1 MLDLYS
7 EGGWTMFPTTL
18 FGVLAMGASAVIAF
32 RPERRFIPL
41 VISLSVMTL
50 CTAMLGSV
58 IGVLGVVKAA
68 ANAAPIDVSNI
79 VTACATQAL
88 GSLLVAFLCLK
99 LASFGTATGA
109 FRHAMLKT
117 KTATAH

>member
-18 FGVLAMGASAVIAF
+18 FGVLAMGAAALIAL
-32 RPERRFIPL
+32 RPERRFVPL

-58 IGVLGVVKAA
+58 IGVLGVVKAS
-68 ANAAPIDVSNI
+68 ANAAPADLTTI

-88 GSLLVAFLCLK
+88 SSLLVAFLCLA
-99 LASFGTATGA
+99 LAALGTAAGA
-109 FRHAMLKT
+109 LRHALVR
-117 KTATAH
+117 TA